1 MKTLFKLLA
10 IVLLFSLAYS
20 CKKNDTIDTE
30 ENAALSKPKNGTG
43 PVRWWRHRNA
53 VNGCTGS
60 GVYCIP
66 RRLFTDAELTTYVPS
81 EEDEVLT
88 DFAISLEKNVIRIN
102 LTGIKGS
109 LLASTI
115 KAFGDK
121 KIEPMGNYLSF
132 DLLEPLFNS
141 IKLRAPKEGITI
153 KPEEQSYFVNETTFE
168 GKKVSILEAYEK
180 TNIEIDGKSY
190 VLLIVTTSGKGTDSP
205 KREGF

>member
-10 IVLLFSLAYS
+10 IVILFSIAYS
-20 CKKNDTIDTE
+20 CKKNDTIGKE
-30 ENAALSKPKNGTG
+30 ENAAMAKPKNGTG

-53 VNGCTGS
+53 VNDCTGS

-66 RRLFTDAELTTYVPS
+66 RRLFSDAELATYVPS

-88 DFAISLEKNVIRIN
+88 DFAISLEKNVIQIN
-102 LTGIKGS
+102 LTGTKGS

-132 DLLEPLFNS
+132 DLLEPLFNV

-153 KPEEQSYFVNETTFE
+153 KPQEQSYLVNETTFE
-168 GKKVSILEAYEK
+168 GKRVSIVEAYEK
-180 TNIEIDGKSY
+180 TKIEIDGKTY
-190 VLLIVTTSGKGTDSP
+190 NLLLITTSGKGVDSP
-205 KREGF
+205 KER